1 MSGKLSPLKGEALHA
16 ARCAER
22 KRIMEERADKATR
35 VTRSVGEKVEVTWSG
50 NTKPLSTAITPEKTT
65 GNSAPF
71 DVSKIETLLAADY
84 VRNTLDM
91 TDKPDTQE

>member
-1 MSGKLSPLKGEALHA
+1 MSGKLSPLEGEALHA

-22 KRIMEERADKATR
+22 KRIMEERATKRAHIP
-35 VTRSVGEKVEVTWSG
+35 EVTWSG
-50 NTKPLSTAITPEKTT
+50 DIKPLSAAIAQTT

-71 DVSKIETLLAADY
+71 DVSEIETRLAADY

-91 TDKPDTQE
+91 TDKPDTRE

>member
-22 KRIMEERADKATR
+22 KRIMEERAAKRAHIP
-35 VTRSVGEKVEVTWSG
+35 EVTWSG
-50 NTKPLSTAITPEKTT
+50 STKPLSAAITQTT
-65 GNSAPF
+65 GNSVPF
-71 DVSKIETLLAADY
+71 DVSEIETRLAADY

>member
-1 MSGKLSPLKGEALHA
+1 MSGKLSPLEGEALYA

-22 KRIMEERADKATR
+22 KRIMEERALLAAR
-35 VTRSVGEKVEVTWSG
+35 
-50 NTKPLSTAITPEKTT
+50 KPLSAAITPKNTT
-65 GNSAPF
+65 GSSAPF
-71 DVSKIETLLAADY
+71 DVSKIETILAADY